1 MSSSTETQLGVSC
14 VSELGSCSAETFSK
28 GGKGG
33 KGGSLS
39 SELMRRMVSAYE
51 DLTHRAI
58 MECGEMYGFDGSDAI
73 RRLGLESV
81 KLSSV
86 SSRKKVEKKEIVAK
100 AAFPLPYNGE
110 SSDLCCQALRQNN
123 GLYTQCQ
130 SHKKGENSYCKSCQ
144 QLADKSEDG
153 IPEYG
158 TIAQRQS
165 VGVFEYVDPKGR
177 KPVAYTKVMKKYK
190 VSEEQVLAEAG
201 KYGITIIPAHF
212 EVPAEDTKRGRP
224 KKEKVEKEPK
234 GAKGRPKK
242 EKKVVELSGDGG
254 DLFDALVAS
263 ASSPKTAI
271 VMEDS
276 ESDNESIVL
285 KPAKKGGLSEEAKAA
300 KALKK
305 QQEEEAKAAKKQ
317 QEEEAKAAKALK
329 KQQDDEARIL
339 KKQQEEEAK
348 AAKALK
354 KQQEDEA
361 KAAKKQQ
368 EEEAKAAKAAKKT
381 TSEPAKKESD
391 KKGSEKKESEEPGKD
406 RVKHFE
412 FNGKKYLKSK
422 LSGVIYDIEIF
433 ESTGEIVHIGQWNEK
448 EQRIDFVK
456 QEESEEE
463 YEEESSDS
471 EEEEEEEEA

>member
-1 MSSSTETQLGVSC
+1 METQLVS
-14 VSELGSCSAETFSK
+14 TFSK
-28 GGKGG
+28 GGSELVSISGVKGVSEFG
-33 KGGSLS
+33 STFSKGGSLS

-51 DLTHRAI
+51 DLTHSAI
-58 MECGEMYGFDGSDAI
+58 MECGVMYGFDGSDAI

-130 SHKKGENSYCKSCQ
+130 SHKKGVNSYCKSCQ
-144 QLADKSEDG
+144 QLADKSEYG

-201 KYGITIIPAHF
+201 KFGINIIPAHF

-263 ASSPKTAI
+263 ASSPKTGI

-285 KPAKKGGLSEEAKAA
+285 KPTKKSGLSEEAKAEKALKKQQEEEAKALKKQQDDEARALKKQQEEEAKAA

-317 QEEEAKAAKALK
+317 QEEEAKAAKA
-329 KQQDDEARIL
+329 
-339 KKQQEEEAK
+339 
-348 AAKALK
+348 
-354 KQQEDEA
+354 
-361 KAAKKQQ
+361 
-368 EEEAKAAKAAKKT
+368 AKAAKKT

-391 KKGSEKKESEEPGKD
+391 KKTASEQASEPGKD

-412 FNGKKYLKSK
+412 FNGKKYLRSK

-433 ESTGEIVHIGQWNEK
+433 ESTGEIAHIGQWNEK

-471 EEEEEEEEA
+471 EEEEEA

>member
-14 VSELGSCSAETFSK
+14 VSEFGSCSAETFS
-28 GGKGG
+28 KGG

-58 MECGEMYGFDGSDAI
+58 MECGVMYGFDGSDAI

-81 KLSSV
+81 KLSSA

-100 AAFPLPYNGE
+100 SAFPLPYNGE

-201 KYGITIIPAHF
+201 KFGINIIPAHF
-212 EVPAEDTKRGRP
+212 EVPSEDTKRGRP

-276 ESDNESIVL
+276 DSDNESIVL
-285 KPAKKGGLSEEAKAA
+285 KPTKKSGLSEEAKSAKAA
-300 KALKK
+300 KAAKK
-305 QQEEEAKAAKKQ
+305 QQEDEAKAAKKQ

-381 TSEPAKKESD
+381 TYEPAKKESD

-471 EEEEEEEEA
+471 EEEEEA

>member
-1 MSSSTETQLGVSC
+1 METQLVS
-14 VSELGSCSAETFSK
+14 TFS
-28 GGKGG
+28 

-51 DLTHRAI
+51 DLTHSAI
-58 MECGEMYGFDGSDAI
+58 MECGVMYGFDGSDAI

-144 QLADKSEDG
+144 QLAEKSEDG

-201 KYGITIIPAHF
+201 KFGINIIPAHF
-212 EVPAEDTKRGRP
+212 EVPSEDTKRGRP

-242 EKKVVELSGDGG
+242 EKKVVELSDDGV

-285 KPAKKGGLSEEAKAA
+285 KPAKKGGLSEEAKAE

-305 QQEEEAKAAKKQ
+305 QQEEEAKALKKQ

-329 KQQDDEARIL
+329 KQQDDEARAL

-368 EEEAKAAKAAKKT
+368 EEEAKAAKAAKAAKKT

-391 KKGSEKKESEEPGKD
+391 KKTASEQASEPGKD

-433 ESTGEIVHIGQWNEK
+433 ESTGEIAHIGQWNEK

-471 EEEEEEEEA
+471 EEEEEA